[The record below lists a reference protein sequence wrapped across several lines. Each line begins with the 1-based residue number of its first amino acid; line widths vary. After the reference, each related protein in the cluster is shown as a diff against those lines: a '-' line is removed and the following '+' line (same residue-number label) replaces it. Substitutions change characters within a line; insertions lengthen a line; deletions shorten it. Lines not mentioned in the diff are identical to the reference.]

1 LNVVQYLLK
10 SPRAADLAKQ
20 QMKDGRDAL
29 QMASNYGHHE
39 VVRVLKASG
48 LFETSSANKE

>member
-1 LNVVQYLLK
+1 
-10 SPRAADLAKQ
+10 
-20 QMKDGRDAL
+20 MKDGRDAL
-29 QMASNYGHHE
+29 QIASSYGHHE